1 MPIATLCRLSQCANR
16 HITRTRHHNR
26 ESYRVRRPCAPLA
39 NCDYRLLSPSTQD
52 FRCCRTAYWPA
63 TQHSSASL
71 LLVKYGNVS
80 TVVLTSLE
88 LLFQHLVHIIPRE
101 LKLDKKIQN
110 WVRAS
115 VCAVC
120 SRQTVTRTTALKR
133 CSIIEIVW
141 YRNLVSRVLP
151 VFSEILLQDHREGD
165 ELTC

>member
-1 MPIATLCRLSQCANR
+1 MPIATLCRLSQCTSR
-16 HITRTRHHNR
+16 HITRTRHQNR
-26 ESYRVRRPCAPLA
+26 VSYRARRPCAPLA

-88 LLFQHLVHIIPRE
+88 LLSQHLVHIIPRE

-115 VCAVC
+115 VCAVR
-120 SRQTVTRTTALKR
+120 SRQTVTQNDSIETLQHNRNHLAQKPGLSSLARDFRDPPSK
-133 CSIIEIVW
+133 IIEEVT
-141 YRNLVSRVLP
+141 S
-151 VFSEILLQDHREGD
+151 
-165 ELTC
+165 